1 MTLLML
7 MLMLMLMLIL
17 ENMTYWMTLQVL
29 TQVDGGV
36 CELLDDAAD
45 TDAGKCLNP
54 FFPFTLS
61 VEINLHSLRIQF
73 LVNRVSE

>member
-54 FFPFTLS
+54 FFPFCSISRDQLTLS
-61 VEINLHSLRIQF
+61 KNAIVGKWVDE
-73 LVNRVSE
+73 